1 MEFLSLYVKGM
12 DVILSVFRKTQK
24 DTENND
30 SVKSHVHHHHH
41 LGLFS
46 GVMISVP
53 AASWNSYQKVIRV
66 KMKTYR
72 QTGSRLFLNSVG
84 FIVTLLLYLLS

>member
-30 SVKSHVHHHHH
+30 SVKSHVHHH
-41 LGLFS
+41 LVLFS

-66 KMKTYR
+66 NKDINV
-72 QTGSRLFLNSVG
+72 Q
-84 FIVTLLLYLLS
+84 